1 VVIGQHVI
9 LPSGCPETHCLLEA
23 HGFIVHDCEMS
34 EYIKAGGACKC
45 RVIVKSGVQHQ
56 AAFLSD

>member
-1 VVIGQHVI
+1 MDDYNK
-9 LPSGCPETHCLLEA
+9 EKKEA
-23 HGFIVHDCEMS
+23 KDKLQDTYQAGKE
-34 EYIKAGGACKC
+34 KAEGAYNDAKDRAES